1 MSEITYNYL
10 EITPNVKPYRGYD
23 DFIHSITIRMSATDG
38 ENTVMTAGRFEL
50 DVDRVFDDENPFV
63 PFDQW
68 NIEKVNSVVEQLITR
83 AGTKERLA
91 VKLKVKAAQPKPKN
105 FNIS

>member
-1 MSEITYNYL
+1 MAEITYNYL

-23 DFIHSITIRMSATDG
+23 DFIHSIVIRMSASDG
-38 ENTVMTAGRFEL
+38 VNTVTTAGRYEL
-50 DVDRVFDDENPFV
+50 DVDFQFDEEHPFV

-68 NIEKVNSVVEQLITR
+68 DQAKVNSVVEELIAR

-91 VKLKVKAAQPKPKN
+91 VKLKVKAAQPVPKH
-105 FNIS
+105 FSFD